1 VGNGYTV
8 NRDRSFYLKD
18 RMSARSRSLLAIA
31 IVAVAAWGGAA
42 YASRVTPD
50 SFLAGRPTIGLDVTA
65 FMAGG
70 DPDRRVIQV
79 AYEQVEHAYYQPV
92 DPQRLMDGETRAL
105 SAYLTAKKVNGATI
119 SRRRA
124 TGNQAHDLQTIER
137 TVDAVANRYHAV
149 ASKAQ
154 FTEVAVTGMLG
165 GLGDPYTTYLS
176 ANEIRALDE
185 QLKGG
190 EFGGI
195 GVYIVQDPKTKA
207 ILVDPIEGNPA
218 IRAGVRTGDAI
229 VAVDEH
235 ATTGQALDAVER
247 EIRGP
252 KGTVVSLRL
261 KRHTGNTTDTV
272 RIVRAEVHVPS
283 VRAKLEDGIG
293 YVRLADFGATSADE
307 LRTAFLRAKRAG
319 AHGYVLDLR
328 NNGGGLLDAAVDVS
342 SLVIPHGTIVST
354 IDRAGNRDVRSAT
367 GHAIDVTPLV
377 VLVNKYTASAS
388 EITAGALQDYHAAT
402 ILGTKTFGKGV
413 VQSLYQLP
421 DAGALKITT
430 ARYVTPHGRD
440 IQHRGIVP
448 DVVVDQPV
456 DLPIIDTPAD
466 KQLAAAKAILRKKDS
481 E

>member
-1 VGNGYTV
+1 
-8 NRDRSFYLKD
+8 
-18 RMSARSRSLLAIA
+18 MSARSRSLLAIA

-50 SFLAGRPTIGLDVTA
+50 SFLAGRPAVALDFNAIV
-65 FMAGG
+65 GG
-70 DPDRRVIQV
+70 NDPDRRVIET

-92 DPQRLMDGETRAL
+92 DPQRLIDGETKAL
-105 SAYLTAKKVNGATI
+105 SAYLTQKKVSGSNI
-119 SRRRA
+119 VRPRA
-124 TGNQAHDLQTIER
+124 TGDNTRDLAAIER
-137 TVDAVANRYHAV
+137 TVDVVAQRYKSV
-149 ASKAQ
+149 ASKSV

-176 ANEIRALDE
+176 ASEIRALDE

-195 GVYIVQDPKTKA
+195 GVYIVQDPHTKA

-218 IRAGVRTGDAI
+218 IRAGVRTGDTI
-229 VAVDEH
+229 VAVDDH
-235 ATTGQALDAVER
+235 ATNGQTLDSVER
-247 EIRGP
+247 LIRGQ
-252 KGTVVSLRL
+252 KGTVVSLKL
-261 KRHTGNTTDTV
+261 KRHTGGTLDTV

-283 VRAKLEDGIG
+283 VRAKVEDGMS
-293 YVRLADFGATSADE
+293 YVRLADFGSTSAAE
-307 LRTAFLRAKRAG
+307 VRSAFQRAKRAG
-319 AHGYVLDLR
+319 AKGYILDLR

-342 SLVIPHGTIVST
+342 SLVIPQGTIVST
-354 IDRAGNRDVRSAT
+354 IDRVGHRDIRSAT
-367 GHAIDVTPLV
+367 GQAIDPTPMV

-421 DAGALKITT
+421 DGGALKITT
-430 ARYVTPHGRD
+430 ARYVTPLGRD

-448 DVVVDQPV
+448 DVVVDQAV
-456 DLPIIDTPAD
+456 DQPIIDTPAD
-466 KQLAAAKAILRKKDS
+466 KQLAAAKAILRKKDAQ
-481 E
+481 